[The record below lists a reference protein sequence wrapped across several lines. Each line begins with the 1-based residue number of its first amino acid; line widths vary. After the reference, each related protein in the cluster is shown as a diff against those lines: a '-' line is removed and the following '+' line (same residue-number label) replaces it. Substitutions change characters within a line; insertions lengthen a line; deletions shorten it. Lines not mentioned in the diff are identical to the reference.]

1 MELNQGIRGT
11 VYSAEGGIVDTITD
25 DGILATAQDV
35 TAIIEANKRKQN
47 AVQHCGFRKAET
59 FRQVADIPVAAIALA
74 MAQGIDLM
82 HDQDALRRFLNDPEN
97 RFFRTTLERV

>member
-11 VYSAEGGIVDTITD
+11 VYSAENGIVDTITD

-47 AVQHCGFRKAET
+47 AVRQRK
-59 FRQVADIPVAAIALA
+59 PGWLPKP
-74 MAQGIDLM
+74 LPKS
-82 HDQDALRRFLNDPEN
+82 LN
-97 RFFRTTLERV
+97 